1 MTDRRLAVQLL
12 RVGHRA
18 GLNAESGRVRFTAL
32 LLAAFAAIV
41 ACLTLT
47 IGHVTYDQRETRN
60 AARAPHFRLAPGEQA
75 TALWHAGF
83 DSVGGRQF
91 MVIEISPLVDDAPLP
106 PGVTAWPA
114 PGQAVLSPALLRAG
128 RDEGITDRYGAVA
141 GTIERT
147 GLETV
152 GEKLVYVRPAVPLGP
167 DDEGVLP
174 IAGYGAPVGIA
185 TPTGDKLMAKPEWQF
200 QSLIVGLLLLPALV
214 LMFTAVRTGSRGRD
228 RRTALTSV
236 LGAEPRDR
244 ALINLGEA
252 AVPVTLGSL
261 AGLGALA
268 ALLSTD
274 LTLPVVDYAVSAADL
289 RTHVVA
295 LLLAWG
301 VGVVLSLTG
310 LVALD
315 RAETARHRRPRPL
328 GQRRSPLRTAVACP
342 VMILVAVRGPDFFT
356 LESAGHT
363 LVNYVGVLGTLATLP
378 AAIGM
383 VTAAAGTGLAR
394 IGRALRRPAPVISGR
409 WMAAHPGV
417 IARVVTGLVA
427 GIILMI
433 QLQVWFSTL
442 NATVYNAKSINQSVG
457 SSVLEVQFSTTDR
470 AAMDRFAGALPA
482 HTLLVRAVVG
492 TRPAHMQLNADCPAL
507 EALKVQCGDGGP
519 TAVGSGADPR
529 LAAIA
534 AWMGAEP
541 QSTKASSV
549 GPLAATPEDQMS
561 QLLVLAPDPG
571 QGLSA
576 AEIKAV
582 AYRTLPGSISVEPL
596 GGGWLVGA
604 NLTADQGRWIV
615 LLGIAGVAVLA
626 LSFGVSGL
634 TEFVRWSRTMAP
646 IGSLT
651 GNHRVLVGSAAWSVL
666 LPVVVANG
674 LGILIGVWLATP
686 VTAQHHSSVSGTLVT
701 ASGVAVGV
709 LGILLWCWAVTTALR
724 QTARWLPG
732 SAD

>member
-12 RVGHRA
+12 RVGYRA

-32 LLAAFAAIV
+32 LLAAFASII

-47 IGHVTYDQRETRN
+47 VGHLTYDQRETRN

-75 TALWHAGF
+75 TALWHSGF

-91 MVIEISPLVDDAPLP
+91 MVVEISPLVDNAPLP

-128 RDEGITDRYGAVA
+128 RAEGITDRYGTVA
-141 GTIERT
+141 GTIGRA

-152 GEKLVYVRPAVPLGP
+152 DEKLVYVRPAVPFGP

-185 TPTGDKLMAKPEWQF
+185 TPTGDMLTTKPEWQF

-236 LGAEPRDR
+236 LGAGPRDR

-252 AVPVTLGSL
+252 AVPVALGSL
-261 AGLGALA
+261 AGLAALT
-268 ALLSTD
+268 ALLSAD
-274 LTLPVVDYAVSAADL
+274 LRLPVVDYAVSAADL
-289 RTHVVA
+289 RAHTAA
-295 LLLAWG
+295 LLLAWAAG
-301 VGVVLSLTG
+301 AALSLAG
-310 LVALD
+310 LLALD
-315 RAETARHRRPRPL
+315 RAETVRSRRPRPM

-342 VMILVAVRGPDFFT
+342 VMIFVAVRGPDFFS

-363 LVNYVGVLGTLATLP
+363 LVNYIGVLGTLATLP

-383 VTAAAGTGLAR
+383 VTAAAGEGLAR
-394 IGRALRRPAPVISGR
+394 AGRVLRRPAPVVSGR

-417 IARVVTGLVA
+417 VARVVTGLVA

-442 NATVYNAKSINQSVG
+442 SATVQNAKAVNQSVG
-457 SSVLEVQFSTTDR
+457 RSVLEVQFSASDR
-470 AAMDRFAGALPA
+470 TALEHFADALPEN
-482 HTLLVRAVVG
+482 TLLVRVVVG
-492 TRPAHMQLNADCPAL
+492 SQPPQMQLNADCPTL
-507 EALKVQCGDGGP
+507 EALKVRCNDSGPITVGG
-519 TAVGSGADPR
+519 GSDPR
-529 LAAIA
+529 VAAIA
-534 AWMGAEP
+534 AWMGALP
-541 QSTKASSV
+541 QNTTASSL
-549 GPLAATPEDQMS
+549 GPLAPVPGDHMS
-561 QLLVLAPDPG
+561 QLLVLAQTPDEA
-571 QGLSA
+571 LSA
-576 AEIKAV
+576 AEIKTV

-666 LPVVVANG
+666 LPVLIANG
-674 LGILIGVWLATP
+674 LGILVGAWLATP
-686 VTAQHHSSVSGTLVT
+686 VTAQHHSSVSGTLLT
-701 ASGVAVGV
+701 ASGLAVAI

-732 SAD
+732 AAD